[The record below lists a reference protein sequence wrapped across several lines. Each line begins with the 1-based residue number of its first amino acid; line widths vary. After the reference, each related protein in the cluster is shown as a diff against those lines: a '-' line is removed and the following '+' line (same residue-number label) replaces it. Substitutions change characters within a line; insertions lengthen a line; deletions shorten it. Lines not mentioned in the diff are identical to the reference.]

1 VQFIPSEV
9 AAASIHLA
17 LHTLRLPSWSADL
30 EAVTGY
36 SRARLAGCASALYD
50 LHRTADVAAL
60 QAVREKYSSRRF
72 FGVSTLQP
80 APSSPVAA

>member
-1 VQFIPSEV
+1 MAEASSLKEVRPSPAL
-9 AAASIHLA
+9 AAPPARPA
-17 LHTLRLPSWSADL
+17 RPQ
-30 EAVTGY
+30 AVTGY